1 MIQEEISD
9 EVPVGFS
16 SSLTARGTYGTSA
29 HLIIARTSGIDGTLC
44 VSPRAAESPTLV
56 LVITGFHR
64 SHQKNV
70 QEER

>member
-1 MIQEEISD
+1 MYVIQEEISD

-44 VSPRAAESPTLV
+44 LLSL
-56 LVITGFHR
+56 LHLCL
-64 SHQKNV
+64 
-70 QEER
+70 